1 MTDVSRSYW
10 QVLRLA
16 DVPNLLLSAALSRL
30 AGRMFSLAIVLYAL
44 NAFQSPV
51 LAGWVSFASMAPG
64 MLVSPL
70 AGALLDRLGIAK
82 AIVVDMVMG
91 ALLLTGIVV
100 LHVADAMS
108 PPALLLLVALYSL
121 TSPLSFAGIRTLIPR
136 LVPESA
142 RDRANALDTSS
153 YALVDVLGPV
163 LAGLLFGVA
172 GATITLLVVA
182 TSYLAA
188 AISLMPLTRREQSRP
203 PDRGTS
209 LMGDAKAGLIYVLRH
224 RVLRGLAVS
233 YALFMASFGI
243 LIIAVPVF
251 VLRELGDRGAAD
263 SMVGVL
269 WALSGLAGS
278 VGALYSGSARV
289 AGRERPLMVAG
300 ILASAVAIYPLSA
313 HFGLWGLAAGMI
325 VVGALTGPV
334 DVGLL
339 TLRQRRTD
347 PAWLGRALAVSMSL
361 NMCGL
366 PLGAALG
373 GVLASHSLVLAFAVA
388 AVAALL
394 AAAATW
400 LLVPDD
406 AAADRAGGP

>member
-1 MTDVSRSYW
+1 MTDVPQSYW
-10 QVLRLA
+10 QVLRLP

-30 AGRMFSLAIVLYAL
+30 AGRMFSLAIVLYTL

-70 AGALLDRLGIAK
+70 AGALLDRMGIAK
-82 AIVVDMVMG
+82 AIVIDMVTG
-91 ALLLTGIVV
+91 ALLLTGVVV

-108 PPALLLLVALYSL
+108 PPALLLLVAFYSL

-136 LVPESA
+136 LVPAPA

-172 GATITLLVVA
+172 GAGITLTVIA
-182 TSYLAA
+182 ASYLAA
-188 AISLMPLTRREQSRP
+188 ALSLLPLMRREAGRP
-203 PDRGTS
+203 AGRAAS
-209 LMGDAKAGLIYVLRH
+209 LVGEAMAGLAYVVRH

-243 LIIAVPVF
+243 LLIAVPVF
-251 VLRELGDRGAAD
+251 VLREMGDHGAAD
-263 SMVGVL
+263 SMVGAL

-278 VGALYSGSARV
+278 VGALCIGAARV
-289 AGRERPLMVAG
+289 AGRERLLMTAG

-325 VVGALTGPV
+325 IVGALTGPV

-361 NMCGL
+361 NMGGL

-373 GVLASHSLVLAFAVA
+373 GLLVSHSLVLAFATAGATAIIA
-388 AVAALL
+388 AVATYRLI
-394 AAAATW
+394 
-400 LLVPDD
+400 PRDD
-406 AAADRAGGP
+406 GTP